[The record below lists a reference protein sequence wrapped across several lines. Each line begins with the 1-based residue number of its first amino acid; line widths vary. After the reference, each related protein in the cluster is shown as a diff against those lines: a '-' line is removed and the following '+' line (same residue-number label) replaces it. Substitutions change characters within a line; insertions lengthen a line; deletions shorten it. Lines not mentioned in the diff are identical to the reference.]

1 MRLLKK
7 LRSLLLRK
15 KRKTP
20 EEEGAQGYNSSLG
33 RDWDRP
39 PESRYFSPDE

>member
-1 MRLLKK
+1 MQRLKK
-7 LRSLLLRK
+7 LLSRLFRK
-15 KRKTP
+15 GKKMP
-20 EEEGAQGYNSSLG
+20 EEEGAEGYNSSLG